1 MAAAAGFPPHRP
13 GAELAALRAKPGLRL
28 PPGTSAPTGHG
39 RPRRARLLARL
50 QEATG
55 HAAAEAQTAA
65 EERAR
70 RRHSPALRLAGPL
83 RAPPPQPLLQPG
95 QRAAGGRHPPAA
107 GAGPAAAG
115 GREPLGSVLLA
126 GRSGLRGG
134 RRVSLPPPPPIPHDE
149 VGPERRGEEGGR
161 APRAER
167 GRRQPSAWG
176 DPEPAAA
183 HRAGSRPGP
192 AQLCRRSDPA
202 AALGRGGAV
211 RSPGGAG
218 GGVGGSTGG
227 LRPAV
232 ETSLQRASL
241 LKLSTWLLS
250 VLHLTLLS
258 RSALGGC
265 WRRQARQ
272 ESRALWKKQRPR
284 PDRCTKRR
292 KKRLLA
298 VLGSQKKLKVFS
310 SVFGGPSL
318 YKVMR

>member
-134 RRVSLPPPPPIPHDE
+134 RRVSLPPPPHPP
-149 VGPERRGEEGGR
+149 
-161 APRAER
+161 
-167 GRRQPSAWG
+167 W
-176 DPEPAAA
+176 
-183 HRAGSRPGP
+183 
-192 AQLCRRSDPA
+192 
-202 AALGRGGAV
+202 RGGAGAARGGRGKGPAGREGAPAAIGLRRPGARCRPQSRV
-211 RSPGGAG
+211 PAGSGPALPQIGPGRGAWPRRRRPIARRGGGGAW
-218 GGVGGSTGG
+218 V
-227 LRPAV
+227 AA
-232 ETSLQRASL
+232 RAGF
-241 LKLSTWLLS
+241 
-250 VLHLTLLS
+250 VP
-258 RSALGGC
+258 
-265 WRRQARQ
+265 
-272 ESRALWKKQRPR
+272 LWKPHCSGRLFLNYRPGSCLCCILR
-284 PDRCTKRR
+284 SSLVQLLEAVGEDKPARR
-292 KKRLLA
+292 AEPSERSNVLA
-298 VLGSQKKLKVFS
+298 PTDVRNGVKNVF
-310 SVFGGPSL
+310 
-318 YKVMR
+318 